1 MQSKKRGT
9 REAFPCEGTPRTSS
23 FCTRTHSNCECTCFL
38 FWPVFSGLQ
47 MGPGRR
53 SRTTSESSTH
63 SGGRERSNS
72 AVKQASPPPP
82 SIPEQPRKEEAK
94 KVKKDS
100 PKKVHTHTL
109 AWRCSVGAPAVFTS
123 GQRNIPSF
131 TQGGGGGGG
140 GWLKSWLW
148 KGKNEAHL
156 PDDKNK
162 SVSSCWLYSYGFCLC
177 TYVLKMVNID
187 KSAMFFI
194 ARLCGMSRS
203 RNGSTWTSL
212 KRRSVAWNVLF
223 RLFLFKWSSW
233 KIYRWTSSDVKL
245 LFMICQSKPPPPPPS
260 CFPAMPH
267 MPGPGGHA
275 GPPSGGPPGVN
286 VYSRKAGEMT
296 VWLLASQTKKVIKE
310 TRHITV

>member
-1 MQSKKRGT
+1 MWRHPKNKLFLH
-9 REAFPCEGTPRTSS
+9 EA
-23 FCTRTHSNCECTCFL
+23 HSNCECTCFL

-212 KRRSVAWNVLF
+212 KRRSVAWNFFPGFSCLNRAAERFIDEPVLTWSF
-223 RLFLFKWSSW
+223 FLWSVRVSPLLRLPHASPQCPTCRALEGTLDPQVAVLPVSMCTPGRQVRWRFGFWLHKQKKSS
-233 KIYRWTSSDVKL
+233 R
-245 LFMICQSKPPPPPPS
+245 
-260 CFPAMPH
+260 
-267 MPGPGGHA
+267 
-275 GPPSGGPPGVN
+275 
-286 VYSRKAGEMT
+286 
-296 VWLLASQTKKVIKE
+296 
-310 TRHITV
+310 RHDI